1 MNALWKWHRGVRC
14 NVIINDLP
22 FAVESPSDD
31 SFVLINSSYV
41 NETLLLQSEVFQ

>member
-14 NVIINDLP
+14 NVINDLP